1 MARADDTLIVIGV
14 ALGLVLCLMLGTRLI
29 SPTRFAQG
37 LGCGLAGLGLVKSAL
52 VISGATHG

>member
-1 MARADDTLIVIGV
+1 MARADEALMVIAV
-14 ALGLVLCLMLGTRLI
+14 SVGLALCLMLGTRLI

-52 VISGATHG
+52 AISGVTHG